1 MGDRFP
7 DVQKVLAALLAPLA
21 GGPGHAGS
29 ETPEDLQAVLPYI
42 RIVRRPGGPSDHVND
57 YATVVIDVFAARYDI
72 AEPLAEDV
80 RQLLIGGPHA
90 VGRAVLDRITC
101 PGGPSELP
109 WGPGVRRFGATYR
122 VVSRRYA
129 AS

>member
-1 MGDRFP
+1 MGVRFP
-7 DVQKVLAALLAPLA
+7 DVQKTLAALLEPLA

-29 ETPEDLQAVLPYI
+29 ETPEDLQNVLPFI
-42 RIVRRPGGPSDHVND
+42 RIIRRPGGVSDNVND
-57 YATVVIDVFAARYDI
+57 YAFVDVDVFAARYDL

-80 RQLLIGGPHA
+80 RQFLTGRPHA
-90 VGRAVLDRITC
+90 VGPAVLDRITC
-101 PGGPSELP
+101 PGGPAERP

-129 AS
+129 TS